1 MPDVSQRPIMGSW
14 VYTIAQASIFGAGLL
29 IVLMMPFDQLAIQA
43 IPWFIALTL
52 LLSFPVSRAVA
63 PRLAARYGHGR
74 RL

>member
-1 MPDVSQRPIMGSW
+1 MGSW

-63 PRLAARYGHGR
+63 PRLAARSGHGR